1 MGISIID
8 DLEICGFWRWKVD
21 LSYTNETL
29 YSVKKKKKGSN
40 NWDGFEDDFNGQI
53 QISFSIL
60 DFAGSKKIVIYVCLF
75 SKQVKLKPN
84 YRHIY

>member
-1 MGISIID
+1 M
-8 DLEICGFWRWKVD
+8 
-21 LSYTNETL
+21 SYTNETL
-29 YSVKKKKKGSN
+29 HSVKKKKKKKVLIIEMDLRMILMGK
-40 NWDGFEDDFNGQI
+40 FRLV
-53 QISFSIL
+53 FSIL